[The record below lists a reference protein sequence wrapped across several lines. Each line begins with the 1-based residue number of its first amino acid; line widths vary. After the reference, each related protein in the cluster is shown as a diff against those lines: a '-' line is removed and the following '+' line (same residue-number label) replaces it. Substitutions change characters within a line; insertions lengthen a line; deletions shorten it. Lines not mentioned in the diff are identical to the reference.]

1 MGLPSMLALI
11 HYSCSR
17 IISASLSAVV
27 LALHVMVDVY
37 ALHPSSVISLI
48 SVVEIAQWKMVFKMC
63 DLKKLRLRILSRVLN
78 LGTSW

>member
-1 MGLPSMLALI
+1 MALPSMLALI

-17 IISASLSAVV
+17 IISASLSAVA
-27 LALHVMVDVY
+27 LALHVMVAVY

-48 SVVEIAQWKMVFKMC
+48 SAAEIAQWKMDFKLR

-78 LGTSW
+78 LGTSR